1 MTHAKSCPCKNCKAA
16 KPPLWWLDFNAENQ
30 IVTKDGISETFEAS
44 ERAAVRAFADGIKAD
59 LDKVI
64 EEVAQ
69 KLSASI
75 RAGDTITLRQLE
87 EVQEALKASQR
98 KLIAD
103 LANTAKPYAQTIA
116 EAGLSQ
122 GASLLPDGSFD
133 LRLLSDKASEF
144 VLQATNR
151 AAIRMARSVSD
162 SLAERVSNIIRIG
175 IEETATGTDVIGLLE
190 EAGFDENRA
199 QTIARTES
207 ARAYTDGQNAAWQAS
222 GVVKGKTW
230 LVSPFACEFCE
241 AAAKEFGEKS
251 VGVNDAFYDRGST
264 ITAASGARMSLDFDE
279 TTGPPLHPNCRC
291 SLLPVIDYEGP
302 DEPAPDDPALAPLL
316 LLQPATSN

>member
-1 MTHAKSCPCKNCKAA
+1 MTHAKACPCKNCKAA
-16 KPPLWWLDFNAENQ
+16 KPPLWWIDFTAEKQ
-30 IVTKDGISETFEAS
+30 VIVKDGITETFEAT
-44 ERAAVRAFADGIKAD
+44 EARAVRAFADGIQAD
-59 LDKVI
+59 IDKVI
-64 EEVAQ
+64 EEVSR

-75 RAGDTITLRQLE
+75 RAGDTVTQRQLE
-87 EVQEALKASQR
+87 EVQAALKASQK

-122 GASLLPDGSFD
+122 GASLLPDGSLD
-133 LRLLSDKASEF
+133 LGLLSGKASEF
-144 VLQATNR
+144 VVQATNR
-151 AAIRMARSVSD
+151 AAIRMAQSVSD

-207 ARAYTDGQNAAWQAS
+207 ARAYTDGQNAAWEAS

-230 LVSPFACEFCE
+230 LVSPYACEFCE
-241 AAAKEFGEKS
+241 AAAAQYGEKS
-251 VGVNDAFYDRGST
+251 VGVNDAFYERGAT
-264 ITAASGARMSLDFDE
+264 ITGASGATMALDFDD
-279 TTGPPLHPNCRC
+279 TSGPPLHPNCRC

-302 DEPAPDDPALAPLL
+302 DE
-316 LLQPATSN
+316 

>member
-16 KPPLWWLDFNAENQ
+16 KPPLWWIDFTAEKQ
-30 IVTKDGISETFEAS
+30 VIIKDGITETFEAT
-44 ERAAVRAFADGIKAD
+44 EARAVRAFAQGIQAD
-59 LDKVI
+59 IDKVI
-64 EEVAQ
+64 EEVSR

-75 RAGDTITLRQLE
+75 RAGDTVTQRQLE
-87 EVQEALKASQR
+87 EIQAALKASQK

-122 GASLLPDGSFD
+122 GASLLPSGSLD
-133 LRLLSDKASEF
+133 LGLLSGKASEF
-144 VLQATNR
+144 VVEATNR

-207 ARAYTDGQNAAWQAS
+207 ARAYTDGQNAAWEAS

-230 LVSPFACEFCE
+230 LVSPYACEFCE

-251 VGVNDAFYDRGST
+251 VGVKDAFYERGAT
-264 ITAASGARMSLDFDE
+264 ITGASGATMALDFDD
-279 TTGPPLHPNCRC
+279 TSGPPLHPNCRC

-302 DEPAPDDPALAPLL
+302 DE
-316 LLQPATSN
+316 

>member
-1 MTHAKSCPCKNCKAA
+1 MTHNKACPCSTCKSA
-16 KPPLWWLDFNAENQ
+16 KPPLWWIDFNAEKQ
-30 IVTKDGISETFEAS
+30 VITKDGITETFEAT
-44 ERAAVRAFADGIKAD
+44 EARAVRAFASGIQQD
-59 LDKVI
+59 IDKVI
-64 EEVAQ
+64 EEVSR

-75 RAGDTITLRQLE
+75 RAGNTITQRQLE
-87 EVQEALKASQR
+87 EVQAALKASQR

-122 GASLLPDGSFD
+122 GASLLPSGSLD
-133 LRLLSDKASEF
+133 LGLLSGKASEF
-144 VLQATNR
+144 VVEATNR

-207 ARAYTDGQNAAWQAS
+207 ARAYTDGQNAAWEAS

-230 LVSPFACEFCE
+230 LVSPYACEFCE

-251 VGVNDAFYDRGST
+251 VGVKDAFYERGAT
-264 ITAASGARMSLDFDE
+264 ITGASGATMALDFDD
-279 TTGPPLHPNCRC
+279 TSGPPLHPNCRC

-302 DEPAPDDPALAPLL
+302 DE
-316 LLQPATSN
+316 

>member
-1 MTHAKSCPCKNCKAA
+1 MTHAKSCPCLNCKSA
-16 KPPLWWLDFNAENQ
+16 KPPLWWIDFTAEKQ
-30 IVTKDGISETFEAS
+30 VIVKDGITETFEAT
-44 ERAAVRAFADGIKAD
+44 EARAVRAFAEGIQQD
-59 LDKVI
+59 IDKVI
-64 EEVAQ
+64 EEVSR

-75 RAGDTITLRQLE
+75 RAGDTVTQRQLE
-87 EVQEALKASQR
+87 EVQAALKASQK
-98 KLIAD
+98 KLIDD

-122 GASLLPDGSFD
+122 GASLLPSGSLD
-133 LRLLSDKASEF
+133 LGLLSGKASEF
-144 VLQATNR
+144 VVEATNR

-207 ARAYTDGQNAAWQAS
+207 ARAYTDGQNAAWEAS

-230 LVSPFACEFCE
+230 LVSPYACEFCE
-241 AAAKEFGEKS
+241 AAAKQFGEKS
-251 VGVNDAFYDRGST
+251 VGVKDAFYERGAT
-264 ITAASGARMSLDFDE
+264 ITGASGATMALDFDD
-279 TTGPPLHPNCRC
+279 TSGPPLHPNCRC

-302 DEPAPDDPALAPLL
+302 DE
-316 LLQPATSN
+316 

>member
-1 MTHAKSCPCKNCKAA
+1 MTHAKACPCKNCKAA
-16 KPPLWWLDFNAENQ
+16 KPPLWWIDFTAEKQ
-30 IVTKDGISETFEAS
+30 VIVKDGISETFEAT
-44 ERAAVRAFADGIKAD
+44 EARAVRAFAEGIQQD
-59 LDKVI
+59 IDKVI
-64 EEVAQ
+64 EEVSR

-75 RAGDTITLRQLE
+75 RAGDTVTQRQLE
-87 EVQEALKASQR
+87 EVQAALKASQK

-122 GASLLPDGSFD
+122 GASLLPSGSLD
-133 LRLLSDKASEF
+133 LGLLSGKASEF
-144 VLQATNR
+144 VVEATNR

-207 ARAYTDGQNAAWQAS
+207 ARAYTDGQNAAWEAS

-251 VGVNDAFYDRGST
+251 VGVKDAFYERGAT
-264 ITAASGARMSLDFDE
+264 ITGASGATMALDFDD
-279 TTGPPLHPNCRC
+279 TSGPPLHPNCRC

-302 DEPAPDDPALAPLL
+302 DE
-316 LLQPATSN
+316 

>member
-1 MTHAKSCPCKNCKAA
+1 MTHAKECPCKNCKSA
-16 KPPLWWLDFNAENQ
+16 KPPLWWIDFTAEKQ
-30 IVTKDGISETFEAS
+30 VIIKDGITETFEAT
-44 ERAAVRAFADGIKAD
+44 EARAVRAFAEGIQAD
-59 LDKVI
+59 IDKVI
-64 EEVAQ
+64 EEVSR

-75 RAGDTITLRQLE
+75 RAGDTITQRQLE
-87 EVQEALKASQR
+87 EVQAALKASQR
-98 KLIAD
+98 KLVED

-122 GASLLPDGSFD
+122 GASLLPSGSLD
-133 LRLLSDKASEF
+133 LGLLSGKASEF
-144 VLQATNR
+144 VVEATNR

-207 ARAYTDGQNAAWQAS
+207 ARAYTDGQNAAWEAS

-230 LVSPFACEFCE
+230 LVSPYACEFCE

-251 VGVNDAFYDRGST
+251 VGVKDAFYERGAT
-264 ITAASGARMSLDFDE
+264 ITGASGATMALDFDD
-279 TTGPPLHPNCRC
+279 TSGPPLHPNCRC

-302 DEPAPDDPALAPLL
+302 DE
-316 LLQPATSN
+316 

>member
-1 MTHAKSCPCKNCKAA
+1 MTHNKACPCSTCKSA
-16 KPPLWWLDFNAENQ
+16 KPPLWWIDFNAEKQ
-30 IVTKDGISETFEAS
+30 VITKDGITETFEAT
-44 ERAAVRAFADGIKAD
+44 EARAVRAFASGIQQD
-59 LDKVI
+59 IDKVI
-64 EEVAQ
+64 EEVSR

-75 RAGDTITLRQLE
+75 RAGDTITQRQLE
-87 EVQEALKASQR
+87 EVQAALKASQR

-122 GASLLPDGSFD
+122 GASLLPSGSLD
-133 LRLLSDKASEF
+133 LGLLSGKASEF
-144 VLQATNR
+144 VVEATNR

-162 SLAERVSNIIRIG
+162 SLAERVANIIRVG

-207 ARAYTDGQNAAWQAS
+207 ARAYTDGQNAAWEAS

-230 LVSPFACEFCE
+230 LVSPYACEFCE

-251 VGVNDAFYDRGST
+251 VGVNDAFYERGAT
-264 ITAASGARMSLDFDE
+264 ITGASGATMALDFDD
-279 TTGPPLHPNCRC
+279 TSGPPLHPNCRC

-302 DEPAPDDPALAPLL
+302 DE
-316 LLQPATSN
+316 

>member
-1 MTHAKSCPCKNCKAA
+1 MTHNKACPCSICKSA
-16 KPPLWWLDFNAENQ
+16 KPPLWWIDFNAEKQ
-30 IVTKDGISETFEAS
+30 VITKDGITDTFEAT
-44 ERAAVRAFADGIKAD
+44 EARAVRAFAEGIQQD
-59 LDKVI
+59 IDKVI
-64 EEVAQ
+64 EEVSR

-75 RAGDTITLRQLE
+75 RAGDTVTQRQLE
-87 EVQEALKASQR
+87 EVQAALKASQR

-122 GASLLPDGSFD
+122 GASLLPSGSLD
-133 LRLLSDKASEF
+133 LGLLSGKASEF
-144 VLQATNR
+144 VVEATNR

-207 ARAYTDGQNAAWQAS
+207 ARAYTDGQNAAWEAS

-251 VGVNDAFYDRGST
+251 VGVNDAFYERGAT
-264 ITAASGARMSLDFDE
+264 ITGASGATMALDFDD
-279 TTGPPLHPNCRC
+279 TSGPPLHPNCRC

-302 DEPAPDDPALAPLL
+302 DE
-316 LLQPATSN
+316 

>member
-1 MTHAKSCPCKNCKAA
+1 MVNVHAKSCPCLTCKSA
-16 KPPLWWLDFNAENQ
+16 KPPLWWIDFTAEKQ
-30 IVTKDGISETFEAS
+30 VITKDGITETFEAT
-44 ERAAVRAFADGIKAD
+44 EARAVRAFADGIQQD
-59 LDKVI
+59 IDKVI
-64 EEVAQ
+64 EEVSR

-75 RAGDTITLRQLE
+75 RAGDTVTQRQLE
-87 EVQEALKASQR
+87 AVQEALKASQR

-103 LANTAKPYAQTIA
+103 LTNTAKPYAQTIA

-133 LRLLSDKASEF
+133 LGLLSGKASEF
-144 VLQATNR
+144 VVQATNR
-151 AAIRMARSVSD
+151 AAIRMAQSVSD
-162 SLAERVSNIIRIG
+162 SLAERVSNIIRVG

-207 ARAYTDGQNAAWQAS
+207 ARAYTDGQNAAWDAS

-230 LVSPFACEFCE
+230 LVSPYACEFCE
-241 AAAKEFGEKS
+241 AAAAQYGEKS
-251 VGVNDAFYDRGST
+251 VGVNDAFYERGAT
-264 ITAASGARMSLDFDE
+264 ITGASGATMALDFDD
-279 TTGPPLHPNCRC
+279 TSGPPLHPNCRC

-302 DEPAPDDPALAPLL
+302 DE
-316 LLQPATSN
+316 

>member
-1 MTHAKSCPCKNCKAA
+1 MSHAKACPCKNCKSA
-16 KPPLWWLDFNAENQ
+16 KPPLWWIDFNAEKQ
-30 IVTKDGISETFEAS
+30 VITKDGITETFEAT
-44 ERAAVRAFADGIKAD
+44 EARAVRAFASGIQQD
-59 LDKVI
+59 IDKVI
-64 EEVAQ
+64 EEVSR

-75 RAGDTITLRQLE
+75 RAGDTITQRQLE
-87 EVQEALKASQR
+87 EVQAALKASQK
-98 KLIAD
+98 KLIDD

-122 GASLLPDGSFD
+122 GASLLPSGSLD
-133 LRLLSDKASEF
+133 LGLLSGKASEF
-144 VLQATNR
+144 VVEATNR

-162 SLAERVSNIIRIG
+162 SLAERVSQIIRIG

-207 ARAYTDGQNAAWQAS
+207 ARAYTDGQNAAWEAS

-251 VGVNDAFYDRGST
+251 VGVKDAFYERGAT
-264 ITAASGARMSLDFDE
+264 ITGASGAIMALDFDD
-279 TTGPPLHPNCRC
+279 TSGPPLHPNCRC

-302 DEPAPDDPALAPLL
+302 DE
-316 LLQPATSN
+316 

>member
-1 MTHAKSCPCKNCKAA
+1 MSHAKSCPCLNCKSA
-16 KPPLWWLDFNAENQ
+16 KPPLWWIDFTAEKQ
-30 IVTKDGISETFEAS
+30 IIVKDGITDTFEAT
-44 ERAAVRAFADGIKAD
+44 EARAVRAFADGIQAD
-59 LDKVI
+59 IDKVI
-64 EEVAQ
+64 EEVSR

-75 RAGDTITLRQLE
+75 RAGDTVTQRQLE
-87 EVQEALKASQR
+87 AVQEALKASQR

-103 LANTAKPYAQTIA
+103 LTNTAKPYAQTIA

-133 LRLLSDKASEF
+133 LGLLSGKASEF
-144 VLQATNR
+144 VVQATNR
-151 AAIRMARSVSD
+151 AAIRMAQSVSD
-162 SLAERVSNIIRIG
+162 SLAERVSNIIRVG

-207 ARAYTDGQNAAWQAS
+207 ARAYTDGQNAAWDAS

-230 LVSPFACEFCE
+230 LVSPYACEFCE
-241 AAAKEFGEKS
+241 AAAAQYGEKS
-251 VGVNDAFYDRGST
+251 VGVNDAFYERGAT
-264 ITAASGARMSLDFDE
+264 ITGASGATMALDFDD
-279 TTGPPLHPNCRC
+279 TSGPPLHPNCRC

-302 DEPAPDDPALAPLL
+302 DE
-316 LLQPATSN
+316 

>member
-1 MTHAKSCPCKNCKAA
+1 MTHAKACPCKNCKSA
-16 KPPLWWLDFNAENQ
+16 KPPLWWIDFTAEKQ
-30 IVTKDGISETFEAS
+30 VIVKDGISETFEAT
-44 ERAAVRAFADGIKAD
+44 EARAVRAFAEGIQAD
-59 LDKVI
+59 IDKVI
-64 EEVAQ
+64 EEVSR

-75 RAGDTITLRQLE
+75 RAGDTVTQRQLE
-87 EVQEALKASQR
+87 EVQAALKASQR
-98 KLIAD
+98 KLVDD

-116 EAGLSQ
+116 EAGFDQ
-122 GASLLPDGSFD
+122 GASLLSGAAGLPPGGPNDPLGG
-133 LRLLSDKASEF
+133 LLSGKASEF
-144 VLQATNR
+144 VVEATNR

-162 SLAERVSNIIRIG
+162 SLAERVANIIRIG

-207 ARAYTDGQNAAWQAS
+207 ARAYTDGQNAAWEAS

-251 VGVNDAFYDRGST
+251 VGVKDAFYERGAT
-264 ITAASGARMSLDFDE
+264 ITGASGATMALDFDD
-279 TTGPPLHPNCRC
+279 TSGPPLHPNCRC

-302 DEPAPDDPALAPLL
+302 DE
-316 LLQPATSN
+316 

>member
-1 MTHAKSCPCKNCKAA
+1 MTHAKACPCKNCKAA
-16 KPPLWWLDFNAENQ
+16 KPPLWWIDFTAEKQ
-30 IVTKDGISETFEAS
+30 VIVKDGISETFEAT
-44 ERAAVRAFADGIKAD
+44 EARAVRAFAEGIQAD
-59 LDKVI
+59 IDKVI
-64 EEVAQ
+64 EEVSR

-75 RAGDTITLRQLE
+75 RAGDTVTQRQLE
-87 EVQEALKASQR
+87 EVQAALKASQK
-98 KLIAD
+98 KLIDD

-122 GASLLPDGSFD
+122 GASLLPSGSLD
-133 LRLLSDKASEF
+133 LGLLSGKASEF
-144 VLQATNR
+144 VVEATNR
-151 AAIRMARSVSD
+151 AAIRMAQSVSD

-207 ARAYTDGQNAAWQAS
+207 ARAYTDGQNAAWEAS

-230 LVSPFACEFCE
+230 LVSPYACEFCE

-251 VGVNDAFYDRGST
+251 VGVKDAFYERGAT
-264 ITAASGARMSLDFDE
+264 ITGASGATMALDFDD
-279 TTGPPLHPNCRC
+279 TSGPPLHPNCRC

-302 DEPAPDDPALAPLL
+302 DE
-316 LLQPATSN
+316 

>member
-1 MTHAKSCPCKNCKAA
+1 MTHNKACPCSTCKSA
-16 KPPLWWLDFNAENQ
+16 KPPLWWIDFNAEKQ
-30 IVTKDGISETFEAS
+30 VITKDGITETFEAT
-44 ERAAVRAFADGIKAD
+44 EARAVRAFASGIQQD
-59 LDKVI
+59 IDKVI
-64 EEVAQ
+64 EEVSR

-75 RAGDTITLRQLE
+75 RAGDTVTQRQLE
-87 EVQEALKASQR
+87 EVQAALKASQR

-116 EAGLSQ
+116 EAGFDQ
-122 GASLLPDGSFD
+122 GASLVSGAAGLPPAGPNNP
-133 LRLLSDKASEF
+133 LGGLLSGKASEF
-144 VLQATNR
+144 VVEATNR

-207 ARAYTDGQNAAWQAS
+207 ARAYTDGQNAAWEAS

-230 LVSPFACEFCE
+230 LVSPYACEFCE

-251 VGVNDAFYDRGST
+251 VGVNDAFYERGAT
-264 ITAASGARMSLDFDE
+264 ITGASGATMALDFDD
-279 TTGPPLHPNCRC
+279 TSGPPLHPNCRC

-302 DEPAPDDPALAPLL
+302 DE
-316 LLQPATSN
+316 

>member
-1 MTHAKSCPCKNCKAA
+1 MQA
-16 KPPLWWLDFNAENQ
+16 
-30 IVTKDGISETFEAS
+30 
-44 ERAAVRAFADGIKAD
+44 
-59 LDKVI
+59 
-64 EEVAQ
+64 
-69 KLSASI
+69 
-75 RAGDTITLRQLE
+75 
-87 EVQEALKASQR
+87 ALKASQK
-98 KLIAD
+98 KLIDD

-122 GASLLPDGSFD
+122 GASLLPSGSLD
-133 LRLLSDKASEF
+133 LGLLSGKASEF
-144 VLQATNR
+144 VVEATNR

-207 ARAYTDGQNAAWQAS
+207 ARAYTDGQNAAWEAS

-241 AAAKEFGEKS
+241 AAAKQFGEKS
-251 VGVNDAFYDRGST
+251 VGVTDAFYERGAVL
-264 ITAASGARMSLDFDE
+264 TAASGATMALDFDD
-279 TTGPPLHPNCRC
+279 TSGPPLHPNCRC

-302 DEPAPDDPALAPLL
+302 DE
-316 LLQPATSN
+316 

>member
-1 MTHAKSCPCKNCKAA
+1 MTHNKACPCSTCKSA
-16 KPPLWWLDFNAENQ
+16 KPPLWWIDFNAEEQ
-30 IVTKDGISETFEAS
+30 VITKDGITETFEAT
-44 ERAAVRAFADGIKAD
+44 EARAVRAFASGIQQD
-59 LDKVI
+59 IDKVI
-64 EEVAQ
+64 EEVSR

-75 RAGDTITLRQLE
+75 RAGDTVTQRQLE
-87 EVQEALKASQR
+87 EVQAALKASQR

-116 EAGLSQ
+116 EAGFDQ
-122 GASLLPDGSFD
+122 GASLVSGAAGLPPAGPNNP
-133 LRLLSDKASEF
+133 LGGLLSGKASEF
-144 VLQATNR
+144 VVEATNR

-162 SLAERVSNIIRIG
+162 SLAERVSNITRIG

-207 ARAYTDGQNAAWQAS
+207 ARAYTDGQNAAWEAS

-251 VGVNDAFYDRGST
+251 VGVTDAFYERGAT
-264 ITAASGARMSLDFDE
+264 ITGASGATMALDFDD
-279 TTGPPLHPNCRC
+279 TSGPPLHPNCRC

-302 DEPAPDDPALAPLL
+302 DE
-316 LLQPATSN
+316 

>member
-1 MTHAKSCPCKNCKAA
+1 MTHAKSCPCKNCKSA
-16 KPPLWWLDFNAENQ
+16 KPPLWWIDFTAEKQ
-30 IVTKDGISETFEAS
+30 VIVKDGISETFEAT
-44 ERAAVRAFADGIKAD
+44 EARAVRAFAEGIQAD
-59 LDKVI
+59 IDKVI
-64 EEVAQ
+64 EEVSR

-75 RAGDTITLRQLE
+75 RAGDTITQRQLE
-87 EVQEALKASQR
+87 EVQAALKASQK
-98 KLIAD
+98 KLIDD

-122 GASLLPDGSFD
+122 GASLLPSGSLD
-133 LRLLSDKASEF
+133 LGLLSGKASEF
-144 VLQATNR
+144 VVEATNR

-207 ARAYTDGQNAAWQAS
+207 ARAYTDGQNAAWEAS

-230 LVSPFACEFCE
+230 LVSPYACEFCE

-251 VGVNDAFYDRGST
+251 VGVKDAFYERGAT
-264 ITAASGARMSLDFDE
+264 ITGASGATMALDFDD
-279 TTGPPLHPNCRC
+279 TSGPPLHPNCRC

-302 DEPAPDDPALAPLL
+302 DE
-316 LLQPATSN
+316 

>member
-1 MTHAKSCPCKNCKAA
+1 MTHAKACPCKNCKEA
-16 KPPLWWLDFNAENQ
+16 KPPLWWIDFTAEKQ
-30 IVTKDGISETFEAS
+30 VIVKDGITETFEAT
-44 ERAAVRAFADGIKAD
+44 EARAVRAFAEGIQAD
-59 LDKVI
+59 IDKVI
-64 EEVAQ
+64 EEVSR

-75 RAGDTITLRQLE
+75 RAGDTVTQRQLE
-87 EVQEALKASQR
+87 EVQAALKASQR

-122 GASLLPDGSFD
+122 GASLVPSGSLD
-133 LRLLSDKASEF
+133 LGLLSGKASEF
-144 VLQATNR
+144 VVEATNR

-162 SLAERVSNIIRIG
+162 SLAERVSNIIRVG

-207 ARAYTDGQNAAWQAS
+207 ARAYTDGQNAAWEAS

-230 LVSPFACEFCE
+230 LVSPYACEFCE

-251 VGVNDAFYDRGST
+251 VGVKDAFYERGAT
-264 ITAASGARMSLDFDE
+264 ITGASGATMALDFDD
-279 TTGPPLHPNCRC
+279 TSGPPLHPNCRC

-302 DEPAPDDPALAPLL
+302 DE
-316 LLQPATSN
+316 

>member
-1 MTHAKSCPCKNCKAA
+1 MTHAKSCPCKNCKDA
-16 KPPLWWLDFNAENQ
+16 KPPLWWIDFTAEKQ
-30 IVTKDGISETFEAS
+30 VIVKDGITETFEAT
-44 ERAAVRAFADGIKAD
+44 EARAVRAFAEGIQAD
-59 LDKVI
+59 IDKVI
-64 EEVAQ
+64 EEVSR

-75 RAGDTITLRQLE
+75 SAGDTVTQRQLE
-87 EVQEALKASQR
+87 EVQAALKASQK
-98 KLIAD
+98 KLIDD

-133 LRLLSDKASEF
+133 LGLLSGKASEF
-144 VLQATNR
+144 VVQATNR
-151 AAIRMARSVSD
+151 AAIRMAQSVSD
-162 SLAERVSNIIRIG
+162 SLAERVSNIIRVG

-207 ARAYTDGQNAAWQAS
+207 ARAYTDGQNAAWEAS

-230 LVSPFACEFCE
+230 LVSPYACEFCE

-251 VGVNDAFYDRGST
+251 VGVNDAFYERGAT
-264 ITAASGARMSLDFDE
+264 ITGASGATMALDFDD
-279 TTGPPLHPNCRC
+279 TSGPPLHPNCRC

-302 DEPAPDDPALAPLL
+302 DE
-316 LLQPATSN
+316 

>member
-1 MTHAKSCPCKNCKAA
+1 MTHAKACPCKNCKSA
-16 KPPLWWLDFNAENQ
+16 KPPLWWIDFTAEKQ
-30 IVTKDGISETFEAS
+30 VIVKDGISETFEAT
-44 ERAAVRAFADGIKAD
+44 EARAVRAFAEGIQQD
-59 LDKVI
+59 IDKVI
-64 EEVAQ
+64 EEVSR

-75 RAGDTITLRQLE
+75 RAGDTVTQRQLE
-87 EVQEALKASQR
+87 EVQAALKASQR

-122 GASLLPDGSFD
+122 GASLLPSGSLD
-133 LRLLSDKASEF
+133 LGLLSGKASEF
-144 VLQATNR
+144 VVEATNR

-162 SLAERVSNIIRIG
+162 SLAERVANIIRIG

-207 ARAYTDGQNAAWQAS
+207 ARAYTDGQNAAWEAS

-241 AAAKEFGEKS
+241 AAAKQFGEKS
-251 VGVNDAFYDRGST
+251 VGVKDAFYERGAT
-264 ITAASGARMSLDFDE
+264 ITGASGATMALDFDD
-279 TTGPPLHPNCRC
+279 TSGPPLHPNCRC

-302 DEPAPDDPALAPLL
+302 DE
-316 LLQPATSN
+316 

>member
-1 MTHAKSCPCKNCKAA
+1 MTHAKACPCKNCKAA
-16 KPPLWWLDFNAENQ
+16 KPPLWWIDFTAEKQ
-30 IVTKDGISETFEAS
+30 VITKDGITETFEAT
-44 ERAAVRAFADGIKAD
+44 EARAVRAFAQGIQAD
-59 LDKVI
+59 IDKVI
-64 EEVAQ
+64 EEVSR

-75 RAGDTITLRQLE
+75 RAGDTVTQRQLE
-87 EVQEALKASQR
+87 EVQAALKASQR
-98 KLIAD
+98 KLVDD

-122 GASLLPDGSFD
+122 GASLLPSGSLD
-133 LRLLSDKASEF
+133 LGLLSGKASEF
-144 VLQATNR
+144 VVEATNR

-199 QTIARTES
+199 QTIARTAS
-207 ARAYTDGQNAAWQAS
+207 ARAYTDGQNAAWEAS

-230 LVSPFACEFCE
+230 LVSPYACEFCE

-251 VGVNDAFYDRGST
+251 VGVKDAFYERGAT
-264 ITAASGARMSLDFDE
+264 ITGASGATMALDFDD
-279 TTGPPLHPNCRC
+279 TSGPPLHPNCRC

-302 DEPAPDDPALAPLL
+302 DE
-316 LLQPATSN
+316 

>member
-1 MTHAKSCPCKNCKAA
+1 MTHAKACPCKNCKAA
-16 KPPLWWLDFNAENQ
+16 KPPLWWIDFTAEKQ
-30 IVTKDGISETFEAS
+30 VIIKDGITETFEAT
-44 ERAAVRAFADGIKAD
+44 EARAVRAFAEGIQQD
-59 LDKVI
+59 IDKVI
-64 EEVAQ
+64 EEVSR

-75 RAGDTITLRQLE
+75 RAGDTVTQRQLE
-87 EVQEALKASQR
+87 EVQAALKASQK
-98 KLIAD
+98 KLIDD

-122 GASLLPDGSFD
+122 GASLLPSGSLD
-133 LRLLSDKASEF
+133 LGLLSGKASEF
-144 VLQATNR
+144 VVEATNR

-207 ARAYTDGQNAAWQAS
+207 ARAYTDGQNAAWEAS

-251 VGVNDAFYDRGST
+251 VGVKDAFYERGAT
-264 ITAASGARMSLDFDE
+264 ITGASGATMTLDFDD
-279 TTGPPLHPNCRC
+279 TSGPPLHPNCRC

-302 DEPAPDDPALAPLL
+302 DE
-316 LLQPATSN
+316 

>member
-1 MTHAKSCPCKNCKAA
+1 MSHAKSCPCHTCKSA
-16 KPPLWWLDFNAENQ
+16 KPPLWWIDFNAEKQ
-30 IVTKDGISETFEAS
+30 MIVKDGISETFEAA
-44 ERAAVRAFADGIKAD
+44 EARAVRAFAEGIQQD
-59 LDKVI
+59 IDKVI
-64 EEVAQ
+64 EEVSR

-75 RAGDTITLRQLE
+75 RAGDTVTQRQLE
-87 EVQEALKASQR
+87 EVQAALKASQR

-133 LRLLSDKASEF
+133 LGLLSGKASEF
-144 VLQATNR
+144 VVQATNR

-162 SLAERVSNIIRIG
+162 SLAERVSNIIRVG

-207 ARAYTDGQNAAWQAS
+207 ARAYTDGQNAAWEAS

-230 LVSPFACEFCE
+230 LVSPYACEFCE

-251 VGVNDAFYDRGST
+251 VGVNDAFYERGAT
-264 ITAASGARMSLDFDE
+264 ITGASGATMALDFDD
-279 TTGPPLHPNCRC
+279 TSGPPLHPNCRC

-302 DEPAPDDPALAPLL
+302 DE
-316 LLQPATSN
+316 

>member
-1 MTHAKSCPCKNCKAA
+1 MTHAKACPCKNCKAA
-16 KPPLWWLDFNAENQ
+16 KPPLWWIDFTAEKQ
-30 IVTKDGISETFEAS
+30 VIVKDGISETFEAT
-44 ERAAVRAFADGIKAD
+44 EARAVRAFAEGIQAD
-59 LDKVI
+59 IDKVI
-64 EEVAQ
+64 EEVSR

-75 RAGDTITLRQLE
+75 RAGDTVTQRQLE
-87 EVQEALKASQR
+87 EVQAALKASQR
-98 KLIAD
+98 KLVED

-122 GASLLPDGSFD
+122 GASLLPSGSLD
-133 LRLLSDKASEF
+133 LGLLSGKASEF
-144 VLQATNR
+144 VVEATNR

-162 SLAERVSNIIRIG
+162 SLAERVANIIRVG

-207 ARAYTDGQNAAWQAS
+207 ARAYTDGQNAAWEAS

-251 VGVNDAFYDRGST
+251 VGVKDAFYERGAT
-264 ITAASGARMSLDFDE
+264 ITGASGATMALDFDD
-279 TTGPPLHPNCRC
+279 TSGPPLHPNCRC

-302 DEPAPDDPALAPLL
+302 DE
-316 LLQPATSN
+316 

>member
-1 MTHAKSCPCKNCKAA
+1 MTHNKACPCSTCKSA
-16 KPPLWWLDFNAENQ
+16 KPPLWWIDFNAEKQ
-30 IVTKDGISETFEAS
+30 VITKDGITETFEAT
-44 ERAAVRAFADGIKAD
+44 EARAVRAFASGIQQD
-59 LDKVI
+59 IDKVI
-64 EEVAQ
+64 EEVSR

-75 RAGDTITLRQLE
+75 RAGDTITQRQLE
-87 EVQEALKASQR
+87 EVQAALKASQR

-122 GASLLPDGSFD
+122 GASLLPSGSLD
-133 LRLLSDKASEF
+133 LGLLSGKASEF
-144 VLQATNR
+144 VVEATNR

-162 SLAERVSNIIRIG
+162 SLAERVANIIRVG

-207 ARAYTDGQNAAWQAS
+207 ARAYTDGQNAAWEAS

-230 LVSPFACEFCE
+230 LVSPYACEFCE

-251 VGVNDAFYDRGST
+251 VGVKDAFYERGAT
-264 ITAASGARMSLDFDE
+264 ITGASGATMALDFDD
-279 TTGPPLHPNCRC
+279 TSGPPLHPNCRC

-302 DEPAPDDPALAPLL
+302 DE
-316 LLQPATSN
+316 

>member
-1 MTHAKSCPCKNCKAA
+1 MSHAKSCPCLNCKSA
-16 KPPLWWLDFNAENQ
+16 KPPLWWIDFTAEKQ
-30 IVTKDGISETFEAS
+30 VITKDGITDTFEAT
-44 ERAAVRAFADGIKAD
+44 EARAVRAFADGIQAD
-59 LDKVI
+59 IDKVI
-64 EEVAQ
+64 EEVSR

-75 RAGDTITLRQLE
+75 RAGDKVTQRQLE
-87 EVQEALKASQR
+87 AVQEALKASQR

-103 LANTAKPYAQTIA
+103 LTNTAKPYAQTIA

-133 LRLLSDKASEF
+133 LGLLSGKASEF
-144 VLQATNR
+144 VVQATNR
-151 AAIRMARSVSD
+151 AAIRMAQSVSD
-162 SLAERVSNIIRIG
+162 SLAERVSNIIRVG

-207 ARAYTDGQNAAWQAS
+207 ARAYTDGQNAAWDAS

-230 LVSPFACEFCE
+230 LVSPYACEFCE
-241 AAAKEFGEKS
+241 AAAAQYGEKS
-251 VGVNDAFYDRGST
+251 VGVNDAFYERGAT
-264 ITAASGARMSLDFDE
+264 ITGASGATMALDFDD
-279 TTGPPLHPNCRC
+279 TSGPPLHPNCRC

-302 DEPAPDDPALAPLL
+302 DE
-316 LLQPATSN
+316 

>member
-1 MTHAKSCPCKNCKAA
+1 MTHNKACPCSICKSS
-16 KPPLWWLDFNAENQ
+16 KPPLWWIDFNAEKQ
-30 IVTKDGISETFEAS
+30 VITKDGITDTFEAT
-44 ERAAVRAFADGIKAD
+44 EARAVRAFASGIQQD
-59 LDKVI
+59 IDKVI
-64 EEVAQ
+64 EEVSR

-75 RAGDTITLRQLE
+75 RAGDTITQRQLE
-87 EVQEALKASQR
+87 EVQAALKASQK

-122 GASLLPDGSFD
+122 GASLLPSGSLD
-133 LRLLSDKASEF
+133 LGLLSGKASEF
-144 VLQATNR
+144 VVEATNR

-207 ARAYTDGQNAAWQAS
+207 ARAYTDGQNAAWEAS

-230 LVSPFACEFCE
+230 LVSPYACEFCE

-251 VGVNDAFYDRGST
+251 VGVNDAFYERGAT
-264 ITAASGARMSLDFDE
+264 ITGASGATMALDFDD
-279 TTGPPLHPNCRC
+279 TSGPPLHPNCRC

-302 DEPAPDDPALAPLL
+302 DE
-316 LLQPATSN
+316 

>member
-1 MTHAKSCPCKNCKAA
+1 MSHAKSCPCLNCKSA
-16 KPPLWWLDFNAENQ
+16 KPPLWWIDFTAEKQ
-30 IVTKDGISETFEAS
+30 VIVKDGITETFEAT
-44 ERAAVRAFADGIKAD
+44 EARAVRAFAEGIQAD
-59 LDKVI
+59 IDKVI
-64 EEVAQ
+64 EEVSR

-75 RAGDTITLRQLE
+75 RAGDTVTQRQLE
-87 EVQEALKASQR
+87 AVQEALKASQR

-103 LANTAKPYAQTIA
+103 LTNTAKPYAQTIA

-133 LRLLSDKASEF
+133 LGLLSNKASEF
-144 VLQATNR
+144 VVQATNR
-151 AAIRMARSVSD
+151 AAIRMAQSVSD

-207 ARAYTDGQNAAWQAS
+207 ARAYTDGQNAAWEAS

-230 LVSPFACEFCE
+230 LVSPYACEFCE
-241 AAAKEFGEKS
+241 AAAKQFGEKS
-251 VGVNDAFYDRGST
+251 VGVKDAFYERGAT
-264 ITAASGARMSLDFDE
+264 ITGASGATMALDFDD
-279 TTGPPLHPNCRC
+279 TSGPPLHPNCRC

-302 DEPAPDDPALAPLL
+302 DE
-316 LLQPATSN
+316 

>member
-1 MTHAKSCPCKNCKAA
+1 MQA
-16 KPPLWWLDFNAENQ
+16 
-30 IVTKDGISETFEAS
+30 
-44 ERAAVRAFADGIKAD
+44 
-59 LDKVI
+59 
-64 EEVAQ
+64 
-69 KLSASI
+69 
-75 RAGDTITLRQLE
+75 
-87 EVQEALKASQR
+87 ALKASQK
-98 KLIAD
+98 KLIDD

-122 GASLLPDGSFD
+122 GASLLPSGSLD
-133 LRLLSDKASEF
+133 LGLLSGKASEF
-144 VLQATNR
+144 VVQATNR
-151 AAIRMARSVSD
+151 AAIRMAQSVSD

-207 ARAYTDGQNAAWQAS
+207 ARAYTDGQNAAWEAS

-230 LVSPFACEFCE
+230 LVSPYACEFCE

-251 VGVNDAFYDRGST
+251 VGVKDAFYERGAT
-264 ITAASGARMSLDFDE
+264 ITGASGATMALDFDD
-279 TTGPPLHPNCRC
+279 TSGPPLHPNCRC

-302 DEPAPDDPALAPLL
+302 DE
-316 LLQPATSN
+316 

>member
-1 MTHAKSCPCKNCKAA
+1 MTHNKACPCSTCKSA
-16 KPPLWWLDFNAENQ
+16 KPPLWWIDFNAEKQ
-30 IVTKDGISETFEAS
+30 VITKDGITETFEAT
-44 ERAAVRAFADGIKAD
+44 EARAVRAFASGIQQD
-59 LDKVI
+59 IDKVI
-64 EEVAQ
+64 EEVSR

-75 RAGDTITLRQLE
+75 RAGDTVTQRQLE
-87 EVQEALKASQR
+87 EVQAALKASQR

-116 EAGLSQ
+116 EAGFDQ
-122 GASLLPDGSFD
+122 GASLVSGAAGLPPAGPNNP
-133 LRLLSDKASEF
+133 LGGLLSGKASEF
-144 VLQATNR
+144 VVEATNR

-207 ARAYTDGQNAAWQAS
+207 ARAYTDGQNAAWEAS

-251 VGVNDAFYDRGST
+251 VGVNDAFYERGAT
-264 ITAASGARMSLDFDE
+264 ITGASGATMALDFDD
-279 TTGPPLHPNCRC
+279 TSGPPLHPNCRC

-302 DEPAPDDPALAPLL
+302 DE
-316 LLQPATSN
+316 

>member
-1 MTHAKSCPCKNCKAA
+1 MSHAKSCPCLTCKSA
-16 KPPLWWLDFNAENQ
+16 KPPLWWIDFTAEKQ
-30 IVTKDGISETFEAS
+30 VIVKDGITETFEAT
-44 ERAAVRAFADGIKAD
+44 EARAVRAFAEGIQAD
-59 LDKVI
+59 IDKVI
-64 EEVAQ
+64 EEVSR

-75 RAGDTITLRQLE
+75 RAGDTVTQRQLE
-87 EVQEALKASQR
+87 EVQAALKASQR

-133 LRLLSDKASEF
+133 LGLLSGKASEF
-144 VLQATNR
+144 VVQATNR
-151 AAIRMARSVSD
+151 AAIRMAQSVSD
-162 SLAERVSNIIRIG
+162 SLAERVSNIIRVG

-207 ARAYTDGQNAAWQAS
+207 ARAYTDGQNAAWEAS

-230 LVSPFACEFCE
+230 LVSPYACEFCE
-241 AAAKEFGEKS
+241 AAAAQYGEKS
-251 VGVNDAFYDRGST
+251 VGVNDAFYERGAT
-264 ITAASGARMSLDFDE
+264 ITGASGATMALDFDD
-279 TTGPPLHPNCRC
+279 TSGPPLHPNCRC

-302 DEPAPDDPALAPLL
+302 DE
-316 LLQPATSN
+316 